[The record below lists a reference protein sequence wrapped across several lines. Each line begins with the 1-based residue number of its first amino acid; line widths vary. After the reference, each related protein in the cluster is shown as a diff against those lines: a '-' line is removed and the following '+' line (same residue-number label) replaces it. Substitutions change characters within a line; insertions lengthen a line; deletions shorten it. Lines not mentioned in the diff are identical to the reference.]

1 MFVFWSLVV
10 IVLFLLVTCFF
21 YMFQAS
27 EAGNQMMVMLV
38 PTLLLLAAYLTL
50 VPTLVYRD
58 AIRRGL
64 NPWLWATVATFVP
77 NLIGVIIYLIMRT
90 QVSRACVSCGKG
102 IKADFKV
109 CPYCGQTQ
117 ERQCPKCEAAVAHDW
132 KVCPHC
138 GQPLTTGEPEN
149 V

>member
-10 IVLFLLVTCFF
+10 LVMFLLVSCFF
-21 YMFQAS
+21 LFMLRAPD
-27 EAGNQMMVMLV
+27 AGGELLVLLV
-38 PTLLLLAAYLTL
+38 PALLLLIAYLTL

-58 AIRRGL
+58 ASRRGL

-109 CPYCGQTQ
+109 CPYCGETQ
-117 ERQCPKCEAAVAHDW
+117 EHLCPKCEATVAVEW

-138 GQPLTTGEPEN
+138 GQQLTSGEPG
-149 V
+149 